1 MIFQSRNCVNK
12 DVLIASHGFAVVDEI
27 EYFVCDFMGKVVQFG
42 ISHEGEIIFLGKTA
56 STE

>member
-27 EYFVCDFMGKVVQFG
+27 EYFVCHFMGEVVKFG
-42 ISHEGEIIFLGKTA
+42 ICHEGEVVFLGKTA